1 MSIFRNTIMLLLLT
15 LSSFGSVVCVESD
28 GDSCVCPALLDMVTS
43 PFSPFFDA
51 CGDNDSC
58 PCDCEPDDCE
68 GDLVSQQ
75 SGLLASIQI
84 PQEPAGQ
91 DLDFSTLGEDMAT
104 LNRLHHSS
112 FPGKGDNPWVSTP
125 PDPYLL
131 GNIPVVISTIVLR
144 V

>member
-1 MSIFRNTIMLLLLT
+1 MLLLLT
-15 LSSFGSVVCVESD
+15 LSSFGSVVCLESN
-28 GDSCVCPALLDMVTS
+28 GDPCVCPALLDMVTS
-43 PFSPFFDA
+43 PFLET

-58 PCDCEPDDCE
+58 PCDCEPDDCD

-91 DLDFSTLGEDMAT
+91 DLDFSTLGEDMAI

-112 FPGKGDNPWVSTP
+112 VIGKGDNPWVSTP
-125 PDPYLL
+125 PDPCLL
-131 GNIPVVISTIVLR
+131 GNIPIVISTIVLR